1 MIIKYRNIIDRSKD
15 KEMCIEILDIILIIK
30 MIIIG
35 LVQGFTEPIPVS
47 SSGHVLIAS
56 KILGLGEQGFTF
68 AILTNTASLVAIV
81 YIYRKDILR
90 LATNSIHYLK
100 TKNARYKS
108 DFFFVLFII
117 IGSIPAGVL
126 GFLLNGYIADN
137 VSMKVIALMLFATGT
152 ALWLIR
158 NIKGSKNESDITI
171 KDALI
176 VGLGQAVALT
186 PGISRSGATIISAV
200 AVGMKQDTALRFSF
214 MLYIPVSLGGVI
226 LGFSDFL
233 SEPNKADLAIPY
245 LAAFIAALVMSYFAM
260 KWFMGIMKNGKLV
273 YFSYYCFIIGTLL
286 LIFF

>member
-1 MIIKYRNIIDRSKD
+1 
-15 KEMCIEILDIILIIK
+15 MCIEVLDIILIIK

-47 SSGHVLIAS
+47 SSGHVMIAS
-56 KILGLGEQGFTF
+56 EILGLGEQGFTF

-81 YIYRKDILR
+81 FIYRKDILR

-126 GFLLNGYIADN
+126 GLLLKDYIADN
-137 VSMKVIALMLFATGT
+137 VSMIVIALMLFATGT

-158 NIKGSKNESDITI
+158 NIKGNKSESDITI

-186 PGISRSGATIISAV
+186 PGISRSGATIISAI

-233 SEPNKADLAIPY
+233 NEPNKTDLAIPY

-260 KWFMGIMKNGKLV
+260 KWFMGIMKKGKLV
-273 YFSYYCFIIGTLL
+273 YFSYYCFILGILL

>member
-1 MIIKYRNIIDRSKD
+1 MGGKMG
-15 KEMCIEILDIILIIK
+15 ELDIILIIK

-47 SSGHVLIAS
+47 SSGHVMIAS
-56 KILGLGEQGFTF
+56 EILGLGEQGFTF
-68 AILTNTASLVAIV
+68 AILTNTASLFAIL
-81 YIYRKDILR
+81 YIYRKDIAR
-90 LATNSIHYLK
+90 LAANSILYLK
-100 TKNARYKS
+100 TKNLRYKS
-108 DFFFVLFII
+108 DFRFVFFIV
-117 IGSIPAGVL
+117 IGTIPAGVL
-126 GFLLNGYIADN
+126 GILLSDYIAES
-137 VSMKVIALMLFATGT
+137 VSMTTIAVMLFITGI

-158 NIKGSKNESDITI
+158 NLKGNKDEGDITI
-171 KDALI
+171 KDAFI

-233 SEPNKADLAIPY
+233 NEPNKADLAIPY
-245 LAAFIAALVMSYFAM
+245 LAAFIATLLMTYFAM

-273 YFSYYCFIIGTLL
+273 YFTYYCFIVGALL